1 MWKICHSSQDYI
13 GEISENKLWSTG
25 HFPWLWNIKQK
36 ITQLK
41 VLIVSGVYEINI
53 TLDFH
58 IHCTFFIFVFFC
70 VQWLKVRGSYSFCG
84 YLWNC
89 YWPLLFKIS
98 FHMLNYIMFGR
109 GIFCKYPSQY
119 DVFFANTPPNMMY
132 LFNCTEYYLKY
143 WLNKINNTFCLS
155 FSRIFCF
162 YRLFQERFNL
172 L

>member
-1 MWKICHSSQDYI
+1 MWKICHPSQDYI

-70 VQWLKVRGSYSFCG
+70 VRWLKVRGSYSFCG

-98 FHMLNYIMFGR
+98 FHMLNYAFVIWGEEFWTDISCLGGVFVKNTSR
-109 GIFCKYPSQY
+109 ETKNFPSQKAR
-119 DVFFANTPPNMMY
+119 V
-132 LFNCTEYYLKY
+132 
-143 WLNKINNTFCLS
+143 I
-155 FSRIFCF
+155 
-162 YRLFQERFNL
+162 
-172 L
+172 

>member
-1 MWKICHSSQDYI
+1 MWKICHPSQDYI

-70 VQWLKVRGSYSFCG
+70 VRWLKVSG

-98 FHMLNYIMFGR
+98 FHKLNYAFVIWGKNFEQIYHVWEG
-109 GIFCKYPSQY
+109 
-119 DVFFANTPPNMMY
+119 Y
-132 LFNCTEYYLKY
+132 LWKIPLPIWCICLIA
-143 WLNKINNTFCLS
+143 LNI
-155 FSRIFCF
+155 I
-162 YRLFQERFNL
+162 
-172 L
+172 